1 MKLKKTI
8 VARDIDQFTINK
20 KIRETHSVKAGDL
33 AVFEI
38 VELGKHVT
46 AQMSDGKIRNIFPG
60 DFIVA
65 TFADRYATSQ
75 FEGYVPTTFMPTYDI
90 LGAGGVI
97 GIVKSKNYLLKDIEP
112 TTVKLIG
119 YCCDENDQ
127 VINTKFYN
135 KERKAFRG
143 EHNMKI
149 ILSVGSTMDSGKTTT
164 AAFVARGLSMAD
176 YKVGFVK
183 LTGTCFTKDR
193 EFVLDCGASIVA
205 DFSDLGF
212 PSTFMC
218 SKDDIL
224 DIYQTLLDNLAVE
237 NLDYLVIEIADG
249 LLQRETQFLLND
261 KAFMKTIHNVVFSCG
276 DSLSAYYGV
285 QLLKEWGISVS
296 AVSGIFTMS
305 PLLIQEVEC
314 NLRVPVFTI
323 DEIMTGERNNLF
335 HAKGPTSK
343 LIANELDSTVLS
355 HS

>member
-8 VARDIDQFTINK
+8 VARDIQDFTINK
-20 KIRETHSVKAGDL
+20 KIVESHSMKAGDL
-33 AVFEI
+33 AVFE
-38 VELGKHVT
+38 VLELGKHVT

-60 DFIVA
+60 DLIVA

-75 FEGYVPTTFMPTYDI
+75 FEGYVPTAFTPIFHI

-119 YCCDENDQ
+119 YCCDSNNQ

-135 KERKAFRG
+135 KKRASFRG

-224 DIYQTLLDNLAVE
+224 DIYQSLLDDLSGE
-237 NLDYLVIEIADG
+237 NLDYLVVEIADG
-249 LLQRETQFLLND
+249 LLQRETHFLLND
-261 KAFMKTIHNVVFSCG
+261 TSFMKTIHKVVFSCG

-285 QLLKEWGISVS
+285 QLLKEWGIQVS

-305 PLLIQEVEC
+305 PLLIQEVQS
-314 NLRVPVFTI
+314 NLHVPVFTI
-323 DEIMTGERNNLF
+323 DEIMTGNSNHLF
-335 HAKGPTSK
+335 EAKGPKQK
-343 LIANELDSTVLS
+343 LIKEVVPSAVLS
-355 HS
+355 D

>member
-8 VARDIDQFTINK
+8 VARDIDNFTINK
-20 KIRETHSVKAGDL
+20 KISESHIMKAGDL
-33 AVFEI
+33 AVFEVI
-38 VELGKHVT
+38 EIGKHTT
-46 AQMSDGKIRNIFPG
+46 AQMSDGKVRSIFPG
-60 DFIVA
+60 DKIVA

-75 FEGYVPTTFMPTYDI
+75 FEGYVPSTPLPIYHI

-97 GIVKSKNYLLKDIEP
+97 GIVKSKNYALKDVEP
-112 TTVKLIG
+112 TAVKLIG
-119 YCCDENDQ
+119 YCCDSNGE

-135 KERKAFRG
+135 KQRNAFRG
-143 EHNMKI
+143 EHNMKV
-149 ILSVGSTMDSGKTTT
+149 ILSIGSTMDSGKTTT

-218 SKDDIL
+218 SKEDIL
-224 DIYQTLLDNLAVE
+224 DIYQTLLDDLSSE
-237 NLDYLVIEIADG
+237 NLDYLVMEIADG
-249 LLQRETQFLLND
+249 LLQRETHFLLND
-261 KAFMKTIHNVVFSCG
+261 QAFMNTIHKVVFSCG

-285 QLLKEWGISVS
+285 QLLKEWGIDVS

-305 PLLIQEVEC
+305 PLLINEVEA
-314 NLRVPVFTI
+314 NLKVSVFTI
-323 DEIMTGERNNLF
+323 DEIMTGNRNNLF
-335 HAKGPTSK
+335 GANTPQTRAKEVTHS
-343 LIANELDSTVLS
+343 AVLS
-355 HS
+355 E

>member
-8 VARDIDQFTINK
+8 VARDIDHFTVNNALT
-20 KIRETHSVKAGDL
+20 ETHVMRAGDL
-33 AVFEI
+33 AVFE
-38 VELGKHVT
+38 VLELGKHVT

-75 FEGYVPTTFMPTYDI
+75 FEGYVPTTSLPTYHI

-97 GIVKSKNYLLKDIEP
+97 GVVKSKNYLLKDIEP

-119 YCCDENDQ
+119 YCCDSNGQ
-127 VINTKFYN
+127 VINTKFYS
-135 KERKAFRG
+135 KKRVSFRG

-212 PSTFMC
+212 PSTYMC
-218 SKDDIL
+218 SKEDIL
-224 DIYQTLLDNLAVE
+224 DIYQTLLDNLSSE
-237 NLDYLVIEIADG
+237 NLDFLVVEIADG
-249 LLQRETQFLLND
+249 LLQRETQFLLTD
-261 KAFMKTIHNVVFSCG
+261 RAFMNTIDKVVFSCG

-285 QLLKEWGISVS
+285 QILKEWGISAN
-296 AVSGIFTMS
+296 AVSGVFTMS
-305 PLLIQEVEC
+305 PLLIKEVEA
-314 NLRVPVFTI
+314 NLHVPVFTI
-323 DEIMTGERNNLF
+323 DEIMTGSRNNLF
-335 HAKGPTSK
+335 GAKD
-343 LIANELDSTVLS
+343 ANHRNIKEISHTAVLS
-355 HS
+355 D

>member
-8 VARDIDQFTINK
+8 VARDIHHFSINK
-20 KIRETHSVKAGDL
+20 NIAETHIIKAGDL
-33 AVFEI
+33 AVFE
-38 VELGKHVT
+38 VLELGKHVT

-65 TFADRYATSQ
+65 TFADRYATAQ
-75 FEGYVPTTFMPTYDI
+75 FEGYVPTTPLPIYHI

-112 TTVKLIG
+112 TSVKLIG
-119 YCCDENDQ
+119 FCCDSNDQ

-135 KERKAFRG
+135 KERIAFRG

-149 ILSVGSTMDSGKTTT
+149 ILSIGSTMDSGKTTT

-193 EFVLDCGASIVA
+193 EFVLDCGASVVA

-218 SKDDIL
+218 SKEDIL
-224 DIYQTLLDNLAVE
+224 DIYQTLLDDLATE
-237 NLDYLVIEIADG
+237 NLDYLVMEIADG
-249 LLQRETQFLLND
+249 LLQRETNFLLHE
-261 KAFMKTIHNVVFSCG
+261 KSFMDTIHKVVFSCG

-285 QLLKEWGISVS
+285 QLLKNWGIKVN

-305 PLLIQEVEC
+305 PLLIQEVEA
-314 NLRVPVFTI
+314 NLQVPVFTI
-323 DEIMTGERNNLF
+323 DEIMSGNRNNLF
-335 HAKGPTSK
+335 EARVPNQTMIQEEKYSDV
-343 LIANELDSTVLS
+343 LIS
-355 HS
+355 